1 MNAGEPFQRLF
12 RNLLAMRNHVSA
24 TLEGHPSAYAL
35 EKPGASPA
43 RFNRTRRVVIWLVG
57 ERWIWTRE
65 RI

>member
-43 RFNRTRRVVIWLVG
+43 RFNRTQRVVI
-57 ERWIWTRE
+57 
-65 RI
+65 